1 MGLRAVSRPQALLW
15 AGFHRQVGG
24 TNGSA
29 MAALVANG
37 VAAGV
42 NANASMNNMQ
52 SSRNGVGGF
61 TLIELLVVIAII
73 AILAALLLPAL
84 SGAKQQAYVTTCL
97 SNTRQVGIAIK
108 VYMTDYNSKFPFDDG
123 KAGDYWQG
131 YASNGDL
138 EFAYGGGDQTVFGLA
153 VPPATNRLLYPY
165 MRKSD
170 VFRCPADAG
179 ERMPFSGGNWIP
191 TDFVAMGSSY
201 RYNYTTEN
209 WGNQTAQ
216 PQASSTFFA
225 LAGQPESW
233 APDPS
238 RYVLLHEPPACRWAW
253 APCFYQWH
261 KSKSPGTYGSAAAAP
276 SKFTSVITF
285 VDGHSAS
292 LDFSQPLLHP
302 QSGRYYIEPTGKCIW
317 YKPKS

>member
-1 MGLRAVSRPQALLW
+1 MK
-15 AGFHRQVGG
+15 
-24 TNGSA
+24 TKENG
-29 MAALVANG
+29 N
-37 VAAGV
+37 
-42 NANASMNNMQ
+42 NA
-52 SSRNGVGGF
+52 GGF

-73 AILAALLLPAL
+73 SILAALLLPAL
-84 SGAKQQAYVTTCL
+84 AGAKQQAYIAQCL
-97 SNTRQVGIAIK
+97 SNTRQIGIATK

-123 KAGDYWQG
+123 KPGDYWQW

-138 EFAYGGGDQTVFGLA
+138 EFAYGGGNQTVFGLV

-165 MRKSD
+165 IRSPD
-170 VFRCPADAG
+170 VFRCPADVG
-179 ERMPFSGGNWIP
+179 ERMPFSGGMWQPSN
-191 TDFVAMGSSY
+191 FKAMGSSY

-209 WGNQTAQ
+209 WGNPTAQ

-225 LAGQPESW
+225 VAGQSESW

-238 RYVLLHEPPACRWAW
+238 RYILFHEPPACRWAW

-261 KSKSPGTYGSAAAAP
+261 KSKGPGTYGSAAAAP
-276 SKFTSVITF
+276 SKFISVITF

-292 LDFSQPLLHP
+292 LDFSQTLLHP

-317 YKPKS
+317 YKPKQ